1 MRCAVYASPKRLL
14 LAAAGLFVLL
24 MAAPASAQHYEVT
37 ETTVKDLHT
46 GLTWQR
52 NIETTLRSFAE
63 AKAYC
68 ETLTLSGG
76 GWRLPAL
83 KELLTLV
90 DLTHAD
96 PAIDVQAFPG
106 AMSLGLWSASAYLGA
121 ATNHA
126 WFVHFLRGVSGHE
139 AVEIGYLARCVR

>member
-1 MRCAVYASPKRLL
+1 MHMRCVVYVRLALLLVLL
-14 LAAAGLFVLL
+14 LAAPR
-24 MAAPASAQHYEVT
+24 MAAAQHYEVA

-52 NIETTLRSFAE
+52 NIETTLRSWAE

-68 ETLTLSGG
+68 ETLTVAGG

-90 DLTHAD
+90 DLTRAD

-106 AMSLGLWSASAYLGA
+106 TMSLGLWTSSAYVGA
-121 ATNHA
+121 STNHA

-139 AVEIGYLARCVR
+139 AVEIGYLTRCVR

>member
-1 MRCAVYASPKRLL
+1 MLLLLL
-14 LAAAGLFVLL
+14 LAAPQL
-24 MAAPASAQHYEVT
+24 AAAQHYEVA

-52 NIETTLRSFAE
+52 NIEPTLRSLAE

-68 ETLTLSGG
+68 ETLTLAGS

-90 DLTHAD
+90 DLTRAD
-96 PAIDVQAFPG
+96 PAIDLQAFPG
-106 AMSLGLWSASAYLGA
+106 GMSLGSWTSSAYLGG

-139 AVEIGYLARCVR
+139 AVDIGYQARCVR

>member
-1 MRCAVYASPKRLL
+1 MVTLERK
-14 LAAAGLFVLL
+14 LAA
-24 MAAPASAQHYEVT
+24 AQHYEVA
-37 ETTVKDLHT
+37 ETTVKDVHT

-52 NIETTLRSFAE
+52 NVEPTLRSVAE

-68 ETLTLSGG
+68 ETLTLAGG

-90 DLTHAD
+90 DLTRAD
-96 PAIDVQAFPG
+96 PAIDVQAFSG
-106 AMSLGLWSASAYLGA
+106 SMSLGAWTSSIYLGA

-126 WFVHFLRGVSGHE
+126 WFVHFLRSVSGHE
-139 AVEIGYLARCVR
+139 DVDIGYQARCVR